1 MCKKVLTRYS
11 INVILISTSNITPSY
26 LKFSYNFILVVRL
39 LKRSESE
46 FIMTTKK
53 SVKVDGEF
61 LTSLFE
67 NKANEILAKESKKKA
82 TKKVSTEKSE
92 VKAEKPKT
100 KKTVKA
106 TKKADTETV
115 KKDEKITKKPA
126 TKKVTKKAEKPATK
140 KVTKKA
146 EKPATKKVTKKAEKP
161 AKEQAEKP
169 KKATKKAKAEVE
181 QEQEKALRRIEKP
194 LKIAKSTYKVVT
206 DINNYDELL
215 KAVESEREI
224 AVAFDCSEV
233 SKSDYENIFHVPYV
247 NMKDNFD
254 VCEPIFI
261 GEKVPRLVFASIY
274 SEALWDL
281 FPEEFDLVSAILEK

>member
-1 MCKKVLTRYS
+1 MCKKLLTRYS
-11 INVILISTSNITPSY
+11 INVILISTSNIIPSY
-26 LKFSYNFILVVRL
+26 LKFFYNFILVVRL

-67 NKANEILAKESKKKA
+67 TKANEILAKESKKKA
-82 TKKVSTEKSE
+82 TKKVTTEKSE

-106 TKKADTETV
+106 SKKADTEKV
-115 KKDEKITKKPA
+115 VKDEKITKKPA
-126 TKKVTKKAEKPATK
+126 TKKVVKKAEKPA
-140 KVTKKA
+140 
-146 EKPATKKVTKKAEKP
+146 E
-161 AKEQAEKP
+161 EQAEKP
-169 KKATKKAKAEVE
+169 KKTTKKAKAEVE
-181 QEQEKALRRIEKP
+181 HEQELRKISKS
-194 LKIAKSTYKVVT
+194 LKVAKTTYKVVE
-206 DINNYDELL
+206 DIKSYEELL
-215 KAVESEREI
+215 KAVEEGREI

-233 SKSDYENIFHVPYV
+233 AKKDYEEIFHVPYV

-254 VCEPIFI
+254 ICEPIFI

-281 FPEEFDLVSAILEK
+281 FTTEFNLISAVLEK

>member
-1 MCKKVLTRYS
+1 
-11 INVILISTSNITPSY
+11 
-26 LKFSYNFILVVRL
+26 
-39 LKRSESE
+39 
-46 FIMTTKK
+46 MTTKK

-82 TKKVSTEKSE
+82 TKKVATEKSE
-92 VKAEKPKT
+92 VKDEKPKT

-106 TKKADTETV
+106 IKKADTEKV
-115 KKDEKITKKPA
+115 VKDEKITKKPA
-126 TKKVTKKAEKPATK
+126 TKKVA
-140 KVTKKA
+140 
-146 EKPATKKVTKKAEKP
+146 KKAEKP

-169 KKATKKAKAEVE
+169 KKATKKAEKVEKVE
-181 QEQEKALRRIEKP
+181 QEQELRKISKS
-194 LKIAKSTYKVVT
+194 LKIAKSTYKVVN
-206 DINNYDELL
+206 DITNYDELL

-233 SKSDYENIFHVPYV
+233 SKNDYENIFHVPYV

-254 VCEPIFI
+254 VCEPVFI
-261 GEKVPRLVFASIY
+261 GEKIPRLVFASIY

-281 FPEEFDLVSAILEK
+281 FPEEFDLVSAVLEK

>member
-1 MCKKVLTRYS
+1 MCKKLLTRYS
-11 INVILISTSNITPSY
+11 INVILISTSNIIPSY

-67 NKANEILAKESKKKA
+67 TKANEILAKESKKKA
-82 TKKVSTEKSE
+82 TKKVATEKSE

-106 TKKADTETV
+106 SKKADTEKV
-115 KKDEKITKKPA
+115 VKDEKITKKPA
-126 TKKVTKKAEKPATK
+126 TKKVVKKAEKPA
-140 KVTKKA
+140 
-146 EKPATKKVTKKAEKP
+146 E
-161 AKEQAEKP
+161 EQAEKP

-181 QEQEKALRRIEKP
+181 QEQELRKISKS
-194 LKIAKSTYKVVT
+194 LKVAKTTYKVVE
-206 DINNYDELL
+206 DIKSYEELL
-215 KAVESEREI
+215 KAVEEGREI

-233 SKSDYENIFHVPYV
+233 AKKDYEEIFHVPYV

-254 VCEPIFI
+254 ICEPIFI

-281 FPEEFDLVSAILEK
+281 FTTEFDLISAVLEK

>member
-1 MCKKVLTRYS
+1 MKKKT
-11 INVILISTSNITPSY
+11 TEIT
-26 LKFSYNFILVVRL
+26 
-39 LKRSESE
+39 
-46 FIMTTKK
+46 
-53 SVKVDGEF
+53 GEF
-61 LTSLFE
+61 LTNLIDQ
-67 NKANEILAKESKKKA
+67 KADEMLAKEKALKKKA
-82 TKKVSTEKSE
+82 TKKVAEKSE
-92 VKAEKPKT
+92 VKEPK

-106 TKKADTETV
+106 TKKADTEKV
-115 KKDEKITKKPA
+115 VKDEKITK
-126 TKKVTKKAEKPATK
+126 
-140 KVTKKA
+140 
-146 EKPATKKVTKKAEKP
+146 KPATKKVTKKAEKP

-281 FPEEFDLVSAILEK
+281 FPEEFDLVSAVLEK

>member
-1 MCKKVLTRYS
+1 MFF
-11 INVILISTSNITPSY
+11 SNYI
-26 LKFSYNFILVVRL
+26 IVVRN

-67 NKANEILAKESKKKA
+67 TKANEILAKESKKKA
-82 TKKVSTEKSE
+82 TKKVATEKSE

-106 TKKADTETV
+106 SKKADTEKV
-115 KKDEKITKKPA
+115 VKDEKITKKPA
-126 TKKVTKKAEKPATK
+126 KKVVKKAEKPA
-140 KVTKKA
+140 
-146 EKPATKKVTKKAEKP
+146 E
-161 AKEQAEKP
+161 EQAEKP

-194 LKIAKSTYKVVT
+194 LKIAKSTYKVVE
-206 DINNYDELL
+206 DIKSYEELL
-215 KAVESEREI
+215 KAVEEGREI

-233 SKSDYENIFHVPYV
+233 AKKDYEEIFHVPYV

-254 VCEPIFI
+254 ICEPIFI

-281 FPEEFDLVSAILEK
+281 FTTEFDLISAVLEK